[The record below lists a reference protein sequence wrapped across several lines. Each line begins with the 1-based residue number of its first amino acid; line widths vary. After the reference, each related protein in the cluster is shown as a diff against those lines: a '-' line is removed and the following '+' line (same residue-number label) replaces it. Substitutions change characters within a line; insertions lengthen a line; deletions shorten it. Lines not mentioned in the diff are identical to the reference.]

1 MTNKTWFF
9 YLMRSLM
16 PNEELNISAG
26 VSKTGYRDY
35 LKIAEVIFSL
45 PCKSKAHA
53 LAVEKEA
60 HRFLDEHYPPRSWVK
75 WSKYDFVLRKIKS
88 PINRTNEWWLVHDF
102 DNVHTSK
109 FQEIYELCRNRQ
121 LNWKEDFSKYG
132 KAKEGKTVTPINEAK
147 EGIKK

>member
-1 MTNKTWFF
+1 MKNLNTWFF
-9 YLMRSLM
+9 YLMRSLL
-16 PNEELNISAG
+16 PNETNNISG
-26 VSKTGYRDY
+26 GISRTGYRDY

-88 PINRTNEWWLVHDF
+88 PINRTNEWWLIHDF
-102 DNVHTSK
+102 DNLHTSK
-109 FQEIYELCRNRQ
+109 FQEIYELCRHRQ
-121 LNWKEDFSKYG
+121 QNWREDEN
-132 KAKEGKTVTPINEAK
+132 AKREKTEVIASINEAK
-147 EGIKK
+147 EGSKK